1 MPTYLKHPGP
11 STSPDHMI
19 KLNTQV
25 RLPTGYDAPPVPES
39 LCSPDALADL
49 LVHARAWR
57 KAEFLSDGA
66 PSEAAAPLSDAGL
79 RNLIDLAFYTSL
91 VPEEGRHPCFKMV
104 SQKYLSSLVV
114 SRFEPVPLDVSR
126 LRRLAPACTRP
137 DCALLITEQK
147 SRLHCEGVVCIG
159 GLAYS
164 VVPGQPG
171 VFADSRTAEMLI
183 EVFGPGHFRATE
195 LWPGYEYRAGRVR
208 ALSGFDAP
216 PAAEALAEAI
226 EERITR
232 KPTTRGG
239 GREPV
244 ARDDVR
250 TALLYV
256 LARVFRTAVD
266 ARHGGAFV
274 FLPAGMDDPAICGL
288 RVLYQTKRLN
298 LGEDLVDL
306 LDRGASCREG
316 GGRNNSIALAERSR
330 AKLLT
335 DAEAVGNFSL
345 VDGCVVLGQ
354 DLRVFGF
361 GATIEVSPE
370 EAARGQRF
378 KHIESGEVYEDR
390 VFMREIGGTR
400 HQSVARLC
408 QANPGAM
415 AYTVSQDG
423 DLKLFYSDTN
433 YAYVYGPLDLPTID
447 GELFVS

>member
-1 MPTYLKHPGP
+1 M
-11 STSPDHMI
+11 M
-19 KLNTQV
+19 KLNSQV
-25 RLPTGYDAPPVPES
+25 RLPTGYDPPPVPDS

-91 VPEEGRHPCFKMV
+91 VPEEGRHPCFKLV
-104 SQKYLSSLVV
+104 AQRFRSSSLVV
-114 SRFEPVPLDVSR
+114 SRFEPVPLDLSR
-126 LRRLAPACTRP
+126 LHRLAPACTRP
-137 DCALLITEQK
+137 DCALLVTERQTG
-147 SRLHCEGVVCIG
+147 LQCEGVVCLG

-164 VVPGQPG
+164 IVPGQPAM
-171 VFADSRTAEMLI
+171 FAGSRTAEMLI
-183 EVFGPGHFRATE
+183 DVFGPGHFRARE

-208 ALSGFDAP
+208 ALTGFDAP
-216 PAAEALAEAI
+216 PPAAMLVEAI
-226 EERITR
+226 EEGIAR
-232 KPTTRGG
+232 KLTTRGG
-239 GREPV
+239 GRELD
-244 ARDDVR
+244 AGYDVR

-256 LARVFRTAVD
+256 LARVFRVVVD

-274 FLPAGMDDPAICGL
+274 FLPEGTHNPAACGL
-288 RVLYQTKRLN
+288 EMLYQTNDLS

-306 LDRGASCREG
+306 LEKCASCAEG
-316 GGRNNSIALAERSR
+316 GGRNSSIALAEQSR
-330 AKLLT
+330 AKLVT
-335 DAEAVGNFSL
+335 DAEAVGNFSF
-345 VDGCVVLGQ
+345 VDGSVVLGQ

-361 GATIEVSPE
+361 GAKIDVPRKK
-370 EAARGQRF
+370 AAPGRRF
-378 KHIESGEVYEDR
+378 KHIESGELYEDE

-423 DLKLFYSDTN
+423 DLKLFCSDADH
-433 YAYVYGPLDLPTID
+433 AYVYGPLDLPTIE
-447 GELFVS
+447 GELFVT

>member
-1 MPTYLKHPGP
+1 
-11 STSPDHMI
+11 MI
-19 KLNTQV
+19 KLNSQV
-25 RLPTGYDAPPVPES
+25 RLPPGYDPPPVPES

-57 KAEFLSDGA
+57 KAEFRSHGA
-66 PSEAAAPLSDAGL
+66 PGEAAARLSDAGL
-79 RNLIDLAFYTSL
+79 RDLIDLAFYTSL
-91 VPEEGRHPCFKMV
+91 VPEEGRHPSFKMV
-104 SQKYLSSLVV
+104 SQRFRSPLVV

-137 DCALLITEQK
+137 DCALLVTERQ
-147 SRLHCEGVVCIG
+147 SGLHCEGVVCVG

-164 VVPGQPG
+164 VVLGQPG
-171 VFADSRTAEMLI
+171 VCADLRTAEMLI
-183 EVFGPGHFRATE
+183 DVFGDGHFRARE

-216 PAAEALAEAI
+216 PAAGTLAEAI
-226 EERITR
+226 EAWISREL
-232 KPTTRGG
+232 TTRGG
-239 GREPV
+239 GREPG
-244 ARDDVR
+244 AGDDVR

-256 LARVFRTAVD
+256 LARVFRAAVD

-274 FLPAGMDDPAICGL
+274 FLPAGTDDPAICGL
-288 RVLYQTKRLN
+288 RVLYQTNGLS
-298 LGEDLVDL
+298 LGADLVDL
-306 LDRGASCREG
+306 LDKCASCREG
-316 GGRNNSIALAERSR
+316 GGRNGPIALAERSR

-335 DAEAVGNFSL
+335 DADAVGNFSS

-378 KHIESGEVYEDR
+378 KHLESGEVYEDE

-408 QANPGAM
+408 QANPGAV

-423 DLKLFYSDTN
+423 DLKLFYSDASH
-433 YAYVYGPLDLPTID
+433 AYVYGPLDLPTID
-447 GELFVS
+447 GELFVD